1 MKSRLIKET
10 DAFGNM
16 TYFTEVDEQFI
27 EGSTVYVPA
36 YLTAEEM
43 KAKITL
49 AFEKYSQIQ
58 SSKGL
63 KTKEVIIENE
73 Y

>member
-1 MKSRLIKET
+1 MKSRLMKET
-10 DAFGNM
+10 DAFGN
-16 TYFTEVDEQFI
+16 TSYWTEVDEQFI
-27 EGSTVYVPA
+27 EGSSVYVA
-36 YLTAEEM
+36 SYLTTEE
-43 KAKITL
+43 KKEKITL
-49 AFEKYSQIQ
+49 AFEKYSQVQ